1 MSPHAE
7 NQYEESL
14 RLITYDYSQPGAY
27 FVTICTYKHVP
38 MFGEIID
45 DEMHLNVVGEI
56 ARDTWK
62 TIPDRFPGIELDHFV
77 IMPNHIHGIVVITDE
92 SEVYGSKG
100 RKPLLGNIIRTYKAA
115 TTYSIRRAGTPKF
128 GWQSNYYEHII
139 RLNYKKDLERIRQ
152 YIENNPS
159 RWSEDEWHS

>member
-14 RLITYDYSQPGAY
+14 RLLTYDYSQPGAY
-27 FVTICTYKHVP
+27 FVTICTYEHIP

-77 IMPNHIHGIVVITDE
+77 IMPNHMHGIVVITDE
-92 SEVYGSKG
+92 SKAYGSKG
-100 RKPLLGNIIRTYKAA
+100 RKPLFGNIIRTYKAA

-128 GWQSNYYEHII
+128 CWQSNYYEHII